1 MKKNNDSFLIF
12 ADSIDC
18 GYHSGIHV
26 NKILEVV
33 SKVSTVYVLEEKL
46 RKECKHQ
53 FFYLKVGCKGDM

>member
-26 NKILEVV
+26 NKIFEVV
-33 SKVSTVYVLEEKL
+33 SKVSTVYVLEEN
-46 RKECKHQ
+46 
-53 FFYLKVGCKGDM
+53 